1 MSKLCIVK
9 EGAVAA
15 EGGILFSV
23 TSAYRESIERE

>member
-9 EGAVAA
+9 EGAA